1 MKKAFYYTLIILS
14 LGFAFFLFSQQ
25 FVEEEQEVVTKELV
39 ETTIANVYFIEEI
52 KNNKQL
58 VSPVKRKVLK
68 EDFYKNVLSALFEG
82 PNNNEKKK
90 GFSSEI
96 PAQTKLVGVMEDDV
110 MLALNLSSD
119 FESGGGGDSMLLRLE
134 QLRKTVSDMT
144 TKPVYLYINGKEV
157 NTLGGEGLMVKQP
170 INPVQ

>member
-68 EDFYKNVLSALFEG
+68 EDFYKNVLFALFEG

-96 PAQTKLVGVMEDDV
+96 PAHV
-110 MLALNLSSD
+110 
-119 FESGGGGDSMLLRLE
+119 FSMLPMHTRS
-134 QLRKTVSDMT
+134 RR
-144 TKPVYLYINGKEV
+144 
-157 NTLGGEGLMVKQP
+157 
-170 INPVQ
+170 